1 MSGMRRSRRFNAVA
15 PAMRRCLSTVVI
27 MGLCAACIFDIAGCS
42 REKEAPMHLMG
53 AYRYPDGRLV
63 SIRASSDGTLRY
75 TEYATGESRRLN
87 PAGDLRYEA
96 GPGFIG
102 KEPVEVTAEFTL
114 GENGAAESVAMSFN
128 GGPQSI
134 LEFVS
139 REKWVTFFSGE
150 IELRGRI
157 DLPPGPGP
165 FPAVVFAHGS
175 GKDPA
180 TEFMSPG
187 DFYSQNGIAAFTFDK
202 RGTGRSEGEFTM
214 DFHQLAKDVA
224 AAVEFLALRPEIDRG
239 RIGVSGYSQGGW
251 IGPLA
256 ASMSPR
262 VKWVIVNYGMI
273 ESPAY
278 EARMETIDLLKG
290 RGVAGED
297 LAKADELTVAAVDLV
312 AEGLRGGW
320 EEFGAAREKYRGE
333 PWMKQFDGSPVGYLL
348 KYPRWLVRL
357 AGPRMLPP
365 GLTWRYESTAVLD
378 TLGVPMAWLLGGMD
392 RGAPNEKT
400 IETLQRLMA
409 SGKPYELVIF
419 PDADHGMIEFR
430 EEQDGSRVPLKYSTD
445 FFTMQIF
452 YARKFSGLEGQTP

>member
-1 MSGMRRSRRFNAVA
+1 MSGMKMFPRLFAAA
-15 PAMRRCLSTVVI
+15 PAVRRQNLAAI
-27 MGLCAACIFDIAGCS
+27 IAGLLTACIFILAGCS

-63 SIRASSDGTLRY
+63 SIRASTDGTLRY
-75 TEYATGESRRLN
+75 TEYATGESRRLH
-87 PAGDLRYEA
+87 PAGGLRYEA
-96 GPGFIG
+96 GPGFVG
-102 KEPVEVTAEFTL
+102 KEPVEVTAEFRL
-114 GENGAAESVAMSFN
+114 GENGAAESVSMSFN
-128 GGPQSI
+128 GEPPAT
-134 LEFVS
+134 LELVS

-150 IELRGRI
+150 VELRGRI

-175 GKDPA
+175 GKDTA

-202 RGTGRSEGEFTM
+202 RGTGRSEGEFTV
-214 DFHQLAKDVA
+214 DFYQLAKDVA
-224 AAVEFLALRPEIDRG
+224 AAVEFLASRPEIDRG
-239 RIGVSGYSQGGW
+239 RIGLSGYSQGGW

-278 EARMETIDLLKG
+278 EARIETIDLLKA
-290 RGVAGED
+290 RGVAGDD

-312 AEGLRGGW
+312 AGGLRGGW
-320 EEFGAAREKYRGE
+320 EEFGAVRKKYRGE

-357 AGPRMLPP
+357 VGPRMLPP
-365 GLTWRYESTAVLD
+365 GLTWYYESTAVLD
-378 TLGVPMAWLLGGMD
+378 TLDVPMAWLLGGMD
-392 RGAPNEKT
+392 RVAPNEKT

-409 SGKPYELVIF
+409 TGKPYELVIF

-430 EEQDGSRVPLKYSTD
+430 EEADGSRVPLKYSTD
-445 FFTMQIF
+445 FFTTQIF
-452 YARKFSGLEGQTP
+452 YARKFSGL

>member
-1 MSGMRRSRRFNAVA
+1 M
-15 PAMRRCLSTVVI
+15 L
-27 MGLCAACIFDIAGCS
+27 AGCS
-42 REKEAPMHLMG
+42 RGKEAPMHLMG

-63 SIRASSDGTLRY
+63 SIRASTDGTLRY
-75 TEYATGESRRLN
+75 TEYATGESRRLH
-87 PAGDLRYEA
+87 PAGELRYEA
-96 GPGFIG
+96 GPGFVG
-102 KEPVEVTAEFTL
+102 KEPVEVTAEFRL
-114 GENGAAESVAMSFN
+114 GENGAAESVAISFN
-128 GGPQSI
+128 GEPPAT
-134 LEFVS
+134 LELVS
-139 REKWVTFFSGE
+139 RERWVTFFSGE
-150 IELRGRI
+150 VELRGRI

-180 TEFMSPG
+180 TEFMFPG
-187 DFYSQNGIAAFTFDK
+187 DFYSQNGIAALTFDK

-214 DFHQLAKDVA
+214 DFHELAKDIA
-224 AAVEFLALRPEIDRG
+224 AAVEFLATRPEIDRG
-239 RIGVSGYSQGGW
+239 RIGISGYSQGGW

-278 EARMETIDLLKG
+278 EARMETIELLKT
-290 RGVAGED
+290 RGVEGDD
-297 LAKADELTVAAVDLV
+297 LAKADEVTVAAVDLV
-312 AEGLRGGW
+312 AAGFRGGW
-320 EEFGAAREKYRGE
+320 KEFGAAREKFRDE
-333 PWMKQFDGSPVGYLL
+333 PWMKQFEGSPVGYLL

-365 GLTWRYESTAVLD
+365 GLTWQYESTAVLD
-378 TLGVPMAWLLGGMD
+378 TLDLPMAWLLGEMD

-409 SGKPYELVIF
+409 AGKPYELVIF

-430 EEQDGSRVPLKYSTD
+430 EEADGSRVPLKYSTD
-445 FFTMQIF
+445 FFTTQIY
-452 YARKFSGLEGQTP
+452 YARKFSGL

>member
-1 MSGMRRSRRFNAVA
+1 MRRRISTAAVA
-15 PAMRRCLSTVVI
+15 
-27 MGLCAACIFDIAGCS
+27 GLFAAFIFILAGCS
-42 REKEAPMHLMG
+42 REKDAPMHLLG

-87 PAGDLRYEA
+87 PAGGLRYEA
-96 GPGFIG
+96 GPGFVG

-202 RGTGRSEGEFTM
+202 RGTGRSEGAFTM

-224 AAVEFLALRPEIDRG
+224 AAVEFLASRPEIDRG

-290 RGVAGED
+290 RGVGGDD

-312 AEGLRGGW
+312 AGGLRGGW